1 MNKGESEEI
10 LTIAHKELVKSL
22 NTFGSEETLKLLL
35 QFSKDDLIVNQ
46 LLMMYPSIVSIGNFL
61 YGKPIFQVDEKTF
74 QTLVDANP
82 EIWIKTK
89 KNNPKE
95 ERNVCEE
102 TPRRP
107 KRTRSRKRNVTSTKR
122 RQLPHKT
129 PDTPIP

>member
-1 MNKGESEEI
+1 MNKGESKEI
-10 LTIAHKELVKSL
+10 LKIAHKELVKSL